1 MEGLSLD
8 GVLYKNLPK
17 ENNGKSINITELTDA
32 QVEEYIEKLELQN
45 ALLGYDPL
53 ID

>member
-1 MEGLSLD
+1 MEELSLD

-17 ENNGKSINITELTDA
+17 EKDGDLINISKLTDN